1 MNKLDEHLNRIQE
14 FPNPLDMTDAGMVKA
29 GAIAAIG
36 STLVIANL
44 ILVFMEIRDIKKT
57 TKKSPKHSKMI
68 NEVLGTKDWQV
79 NLVKDPA
86 PNAFAAGGK
95 HIFLTTALLKHLN
108 DREIT
113 AVMLHEAYHNKKK
126 HIWKQLAYD
135 YPFYY
140 LLVYL
145 ITFVF
150 SAQMYFTYFLAY
162 LTFKIGLAIARIPY
176 KIIIGRKHEYQSDD
190 YAVKY
195 GYGKELISA
204 FKKFEQLIQK
214 HMSKQQCGKLCKIVE
229 KLDKVIDEH
238 PSFKN
243 RIERVLKNKQTMKG
257 LVSGNFGKIKN
268 SIVKAIGVE
277 GSV

>member
-1 MNKLDEHLNRIQE
+1 MNKLDEHLDKIQE
-14 FPNPLDMTDAGMVKA
+14 YSPLGMTDVELVKA
-29 GAIAAIG
+29 GAVGVVG
-36 STLVIANL
+36 STLVLANL

-68 NEVLGTKDWQV
+68 NDVLGTKDWQV

-95 HIFLTTALLKHLN
+95 YVFLTTGLLKHLN

-113 AVMLHEAYHNKKK
+113 AIMLHEAYHNKKK
-126 HIWKQLAYD
+126 HLWKQLAYD

-140 LLVYL
+140 LLLYL

-150 SAQMYFTYFLAY
+150 SPFTFFLAY
-162 LTFKIGLAIARIPY
+162 LTFKIGLAIVRIPY

-195 GYGKELISA
+195 GYGKELVSS

-214 HMSKQQCGKLCKIVE
+214 HMSKQKCGKLCKIVA
-229 KLDKVIDEH
+229 KLDKVLDEH

-243 RIERVLKNKQTMKG
+243 RIEKVLKNKQTMKG

>member
-1 MNKLDEHLNRIQE
+1 MNKLDEHLDKIQE
-14 FPNPLDMTDAGMVKA
+14 YNPLDMTDVELFKA
-29 GAIAAIG
+29 GAVAVVG
-36 STLVIANL
+36 STLVLANL

-68 NEVLGTKDWQV
+68 NDVLGTKDWQV

-95 HIFLTTALLKHLN
+95 YIFLTTGLLKHLN

-113 AVMLHEAYHNKKK
+113 AIMLHEAYHNKKK
-126 HIWKQLAYD
+126 HLGKQLAYD

-140 LLVYL
+140 LLLYL

-150 SAQMYFTYFLAY
+150 SPFTFFLAY
-162 LTFKIGLAIARIPY
+162 LTFKIGLAIVRIPY

-190 YAVKY
+190 YAAKY

-214 HMSKQQCGKLCKIVE
+214 HMSKQKCGKLCKIVE
-229 KLDKVIDEH
+229 KLDKVLDEH

-243 RIERVLKNKQTMKG
+243 RIERVLKNKQAMKG

>member
-1 MNKLDEHLNRIQE
+1 MNKLDEHLDKIQE
-14 FPNPLDMTDAGMVKA
+14 IYLDDPIAKVG
-29 GAIAAIG
+29 IAAGVGTALI
-36 STLVIANL
+36 LANL

-140 LLVYL
+140 LLVYAL
-145 ITFVF
+145 TFFPAFVTGY
-150 SAQMYFTYFLAY
+150 ALFLLGY
-162 LTFKIGLAIARIPY
+162 LAFKIGLAIARIPY

-214 HMSKQQCGKLCKIVE
+214 HMSKQKCGKLCKIVE
-229 KLDKVIDEH
+229 KLDKVLDEH

>member
-1 MNKLDEHLNRIQE
+1 MNKLDEHLDRIQE
-14 FPNPLDMTDAGMVKA
+14 IDPISLNLGV
-29 GAIAAIG
+29 G
-36 STLVIANL
+36 SAMIIANL
-44 ILVFMEIRDIKKT
+44 ILIFMEIRDIKKT

-68 NEVLGTKDWQV
+68 NDVLGTKDWQV
-79 NLVKDPA
+79 NIVKDPS
-86 PNAFAAGGK
+86 PNAFAAGGRY
-95 HIFLTTALLKHLN
+95 IFLTTALLKHLT

-126 HIWKQLAYD
+126 HLWKQLAYD

-145 ITFVF
+145 ITTVF
-150 SAQMYFTYFLAY
+150 AATGAAVVYPAYILGYLA
-162 LTFKIGLAIARIPY
+162 FKIGLAIARIPY
-176 KIIIGRKHEYQSDD
+176 KIIIGRKQEYQSDD

-204 FKKFEQLIQK
+204 FKKFEHLIK
-214 HMSKQQCGKLCKIVE
+214 KYMSGQQCGKLCRVVE
-229 KLDKVIDEH
+229 KIDKAIDEH

-257 LVSGNFGKIKN
+257 LLSGNFGKIKK
-268 SIVKAIGVE
+268 SIVKAIGAE